1 MVAAPN
7 GFGCTFRLIKIANV
21 NNNTHYIYNIEFNI
35 LTMPNKAI
43 QPLPQHIL
51 YLCHVYDCS
60 NTLVLT
66 INNAIYLYIFITGL
80 EYE

>member
-7 GFGCTFRLIKIANV
+7 GFGYTFRLIKLTNV
-21 NNNTHYIYNIEFNI
+21 NNNTHYIYYIKFNI
-35 LTMPNKAI
+35 LTMPNKVI
-43 QPLPQHIL
+43 QPLPEHI
-51 YLCHVYDCS
+51 YNCHIYDCS
-60 NTLVLT
+60 NTFALT